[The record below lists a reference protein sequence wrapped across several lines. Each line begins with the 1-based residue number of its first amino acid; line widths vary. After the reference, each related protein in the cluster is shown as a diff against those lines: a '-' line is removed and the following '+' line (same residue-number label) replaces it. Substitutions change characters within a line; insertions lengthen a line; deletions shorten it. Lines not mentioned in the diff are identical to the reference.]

1 MKTLKF
7 KCTLLSDV
15 ILNQKAASEGA
26 NNTLDF
32 IPGSNFLGIVAAKYG
47 EFGDDA
53 VEVFHSGKVRF
64 GDAHPVCKGHE
75 NMRTL
80 RVPAS
85 MYYPK
90 LNKASE
96 VCYIHHEYDRKKDQ
110 KGDGNQPQQLKQ
122 CRQGFYAFDGDAG
135 YKAETAKNYALKSAY
150 DRVTRRSKD
159 SQMFGYEALDKDA
172 EFYFSVEV
180 DTDELAGKIR
190 DALAA
195 EHNRIHNI
203 GRSRTA
209 QYGLVEIK
217 ECGFEETTSRNIKA
231 DDNGDVTVYADGR
244 LIFLDENGEPTFR
257 PMAEDLGLDSG
268 EIDWERSQVRTFQ
281 YAPWNGKRKT
291 RDADRCGVEKG
302 SVFVVTGC
310 KAQDLKSQYVG
321 VYRNEGFG
329 RVIYNPEFLD
339 TADGATNGQAKFKL
353 KEGEGKPQ
361 PGKPKQIPNV
371 KDSDHLLKYVNR
383 AISAK
388 EADEYIR
395 NKVNK
400 FVGDNAG
407 RYSGERFA
415 SQWGAIRT
423 IAMQYKSHD
432 EIWKQLFTKTKIKHE
447 DRGSEAAAYLT
458 HGVAKDKWSKGGR
471 KKALEDFIEEINSKE
486 NMTKYGDITAKALI
500 NLASEMAKICKNK
513 EQ

>member
-7 KCTLLSDV
+7 KCTLKSDV

-90 LNKASE
+90 PQKASD
-96 VCYIHHEYDRKKDQ
+96 VCYIHHKYRRENDHE
-110 KGDGNQPQQLKQ
+110 GDGGKPQQLKQ
-122 CRQGFYAFDGDAG
+122 CRQGFYAFDNGIG
-135 YKAETAKNYALKSAY
+135 HKAETAKNYALKSAY
-150 DRVTRRSKD
+150 DREARRSKD
-159 SQMFGYEALDKDA
+159 SQMFGYEALDNGT

-190 DALAA
+190 GDLVG
-195 EHNRIHNI
+195 RHNI

-209 QYGLVEIK
+209 QYGLVLIEDK
-217 ECGFEETTSRNIKA
+217 CNDRECNFAEVQSRPQKA
-231 DDNGDVTVYADGR
+231 NGDVTVYADGR
-244 LIFLDENGEPTFR
+244 LIFFDENGEPTFR
-257 PMAEDLGLDSG
+257 PTAKDLGLDGG

-291 RDADRCGVEKG
+291 RDADRCGIEKG

-310 KAQDLKSQYVG
+310 NTRDLKSQYVG

-339 TADGATNGQAKFKL
+339 TAESAKNGQAKFKL

-361 PGKPKQIPNV
+361 QFETDESNEIGGTPLLDYIKNV
-371 KDSDHLLKYVNR
+371 RTKSKIDKYIYEIVN
-383 AISAK
+383 
-388 EADEYIR
+388 D
-395 NKVNK
+395 
-400 FVGDNAG
+400 FVKAN
-407 RYSGERFA
+407 RKSFEGERLA

-423 IAMQYKSHD
+423 IAMQYKSGNVIKD
-432 EIWKQLFTKTKIKHE
+432 KLFVQAKDKK
-447 DRGSEAAAYLT
+447 DCGYLV
-458 HGVAKDKWSKGGR
+458 HGVAKELWNKRNRRDTLSSFMDGV
-471 KKALEDFIEEINSKE
+471 IES
-486 NMTKYGDITAKALI
+486 KYGDITAKALI

>member
-32 IPGSNFLGIVAAKYG
+32 IPGSNFLGIVAAKYA

-75 NMRTL
+75 GMRTL

-90 LNKASE
+90 LKKASE
-96 VCYIHHEYDRKKDQ
+96 VCYIHHEYKRKNDHEGGK
-110 KGDGNQPQQLKQ
+110 PQQLKQ

-150 DRVTRRSKD
+150 DRVARRSKD
-159 SQMFGYEALDKDA
+159 SQMFGYEALDKGA
-172 EFYFSVEV
+172 EFYFSVEA
-180 DTDELAGKIR
+180 DTDELVGNIR
-190 DALAA
+190 GNLVG
-195 EHNRIHNI
+195 RHNI

-209 QYGLVEIK
+209 QYGLVLIEDK
-217 ECGFEETTSRNIKA
+217 CNDRECNFSEVQSRPQKA
-231 DDNGDVTVYADGR
+231 DGVVTVYADGR
-244 LIFLDENGEPTFR
+244 LIFLDESGEPTFR
-257 PMAEDLGLDSG
+257 PTAKDLGLDSG
-268 EIDWERSQVRTFQ
+268 EIDWKRSQIRTFQ
-281 YAPWNGKRKT
+281 YAPWNGKRMT
-291 RDADRCGVEKG
+291 RDADRCGIEKG

-310 KAQDLKSQYVG
+310 KTQDLKSQYVG

-339 TADGATNGQAKFKL
+339 AADGATNGQAKFKL
-353 KEGEGKPQ
+353 EDGEKEAKETKKPTL
-361 PGKPKQIPNV
+361 IPAEKINN
-371 KDSDHLLKYVNR
+371 SPLLKYINH
-383 AISAK
+383 AIRTK
-388 EADEYIR
+388 EEDEYIR
-395 NKVNK
+395 KEVNE
-400 FVGDNAG
+400 FVGKNEKNFEG
-407 RYSGERFA
+407 GRFA

-423 IAMQYKSHD
+423 IAMQYKD
-432 EIWKQLFTKTKIKHE
+432 GKVIKDKLFVQAE
-447 DRGSEAAAYLT
+447 DKKNCGYLV
-458 HGVAKDKWSKGGR
+458 HGVAKDKWDKCGC
-471 KKALEDFIEEINSKE
+471 KKALEDFIKE
-486 NMTKYGDITAKALI
+486 MDESGYGDITAKALI
-500 NLASEMAKICKNK
+500 NLASEMAKICKNQ